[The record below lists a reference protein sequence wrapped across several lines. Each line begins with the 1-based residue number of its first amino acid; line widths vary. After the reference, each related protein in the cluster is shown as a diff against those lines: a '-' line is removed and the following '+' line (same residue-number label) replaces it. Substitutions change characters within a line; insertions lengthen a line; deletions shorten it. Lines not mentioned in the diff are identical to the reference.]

1 MKSKTILSKT
11 VDKMKEAKVIAEKT
25 NTGYS
30 AYLPDVPG
38 VISVGVTF
46 NELRENVAEAVD
58 LYLET
63 CKEFGDP
70 ISEALTGKYKLV
82 FKFDTE
88 TFLEWLSGVMS
99 QKGLSE
105 IANINESLISQ
116 YAHGVKKPGPKQLK
130 RIETALHKFAD
141 DLYAISF

>member
-1 MKSKTILSKT
+1 MKSKTIISNI
-11 VDKMKEAKVIAEKT
+11 VDKMREVRVIAEKT
-25 NTGYS
+25 DTGYS

-38 VISVGVTF
+38 IIAVGDIF

-58 LYLET
+58 LYLQT
-63 CKEFGDP
+63 CNEFGDP
-70 ISEALTGKYKLV
+70 IPEALSGKYKLA